1 MLCQGELREVVE
13 RMLAMIIPGIRFKF
27 DCPAADMVVA
37 CLWAGASSTL
47 AIVVSP
53 ERGEPYVVPVQVDD
67 LHDVWDRGT

>member
-1 MLCQGELREVVE
+1 MTLL
-13 RMLAMIIPGIRFKF
+13 GIQFWS

-53 ERGEPYVVPVQVDD
+53 ECGEPYVVPV
-67 LHDVWDRGT
+67 